1 MPPNR
6 NKPTPRPL
14 DQDGV
19 LRLALHYV
27 GRYATTEAK
36 LGDYLRRKVR
46 ERGWDDDAAPDFD
59 VVVARCAASGYVDD
73 ASFAETR
80 AGVLN
85 RRGYGAR
92 RIGQALQQA
101 GIARALA
108 ESVMPDEDTA
118 MIAAETYARRKR
130 IGPFAITLP
139 DDSMRRRHLSAMVR
153 AGHSF
158 ELARKFAFAVPDEIL
173 IIPN

>member
-1 MPPNR
+1 MQPKR
-6 NKPTPRPL
+6 NKPAPRPL
-14 DQDGV
+14 DQEAV

-46 ERGWDDDAAPDFD
+46 ERGWDSDSAPDFNG
-59 VVVARCAASGYVDD
+59 VVARCAASGYVDD
-73 ASFAETR
+73 ASFAEAR
-80 AGVLN
+80 AGALN

-108 ESVMPDEDTA
+108 DRVMPDEDAA
-118 MIAAETYARRKR
+118 MAAAETYARRRR
-130 IGPFAITLP
+130 IGPFALTTP
-139 DDSMRRRHLSAMVR
+139 DEPTRRRHLSAMVR

-158 ELARKFAFAVPDEIL
+158 ELARKYALAMSPD
-173 IIPN
+173 

>member
-1 MPPNR
+1 M
-6 NKPTPRPL
+6 
-14 DQDGV
+14 DQDGL

-46 ERGWDDDAAPDFD
+46 ERGWDGEAAPDFD
-59 VVVARCAASGYVDD
+59 GVVARCAASGYVDD
-73 ASFAETR
+73 ASFATMR
-80 AGVLN
+80 AGALG

-108 ESVMPDEDTA
+108 DSNLPDEEAA
-118 MIAAETYARRKR
+118 MAAAEIYARRKR
-130 IGPFAITLP
+130 IGPFALTLP
-139 DDSMRRRHLSAMVR
+139 DESLRRRHLSAMLR

-158 ELARKFAFAVPDEIL
+158 ALARKFALMTSSDETL
-173 IIPN
+173 IIPD